1 MADWDRTVPEASD
14 SGVNLNFCTAIPKAT
29 KESGATQQFRRAIS
43 LSSNERM
50 EEKSA
55 AKISNLLANNAYPPE
70 VISES
75 FRRAK
80 KTRTRKEDG
89 EMPPAAVLCLQFCSD
104 ELHGNVASL
113 CKKSGLPVK
122 IVYKKSKN
130 LNNILAGQGI

>member
-1 MADWDRTVPEASD
+1 M
-14 SGVNLNFCTAIPKAT
+14 K
-29 KESGATQQFRRAIS
+29 
-43 LSSNERM
+43 
-50 EEKSA
+50 EKSV
-55 AKISNLLANNAYPPE
+55 AKIRNLLANNAYPPE

-89 EMPPAAVLCLQFCSD
+89 EMPPAAILCLQFRSD
-104 ELHGNVASL
+104 ELHGKVASL

-130 LNNILAGQGI
+130 LNNILAGQGIW